1 MYPAY
6 KMSYLDWISNEDFE
20 GQVQNLISSFQK
32 GEVRAKK
39 DLGRN
44 IIDPFLTL
52 FNCGLFGGNIQQWEE
67 RELLRQKEKTLSNAM
82 GLFHQGII
90 SKVRG
95 WSSPSRK
102 VATFDLL
109 NENSKI
115 IAEIKNKHNTI
126 KASDKVKYYDKIQKQ
141 LDNKTSLYNGYTAYF
156 VQIVPKHIGIFPFTT
171 SDNDTGTKRPEHP
184 LIKEIDGKSFY
195 ALATGSDSALEDLI
209 NALPVVF
216 QAVTKSKISDNT
228 MEHVRMFFA
237 KAYTPGHKI

>member
-6 KMSYLDWISNEDFE
+6 KMSYLDWISDEDFE
-20 GQVQNLISSFQK
+20 SQVQNLISSFRQ

-44 IIDPFLTL
+44 IIDPFLAV
-52 FNCGLFGGNIQQWEE
+52 FNSGLFGGDVQQWEE
-67 RELLRQKEKTLSNAM
+67 RELFRQLEKTLSTAI

-95 WSSPSRK
+95 WSSPSREL
-102 VATFDLL
+102 ATFDLL

-115 IAEIKNKHNTI
+115 IAEIKNKHNTV
-126 KASDKVKYYDKIQKQ
+126 KASDKVNYYDEIKNQ
-141 LDNKTSLYNGYTAYF
+141 LDNKTSRYNGYTAYF
-156 VQIVPKHIGIFPFTT
+156 VQIVPKHIGIFPFTP
-171 SDNDTGTKRPEHP
+171 SDNKTGTQRPQHP

-195 ALATGSDSALEDLI
+195 SLATGSDSALEDLI
-209 NALPVVF
+209 NALPLVF
-216 QAVTKSKISDNT
+216 HAVTKNKISDNM
-228 MEHVRMFFA
+228 MEHVRLLFA